1 MNILTKLKEKPNT
14 KLLTII
20 FIVSLLLSIISIAIF
35 FPLIMADFPEGA
47 TLMDIKA
54 AWTVENM
61 NAIIEAWDGVNSPLV
76 DQMIFV
82 HYVDLFFMVFYGT
95 AIFSGLLLV
104 SRGLS
109 KAEKLQ
115 KIYIVIALISTL
127 SVIADLV
134 EEIFLLLMLFNPT
147 GNITLVN
154 VVGANL
160 SATICVYILY
170 PCALICLIGS
180 IIQLI
185 VKKKN

>member
-1 MNILTKLKEKPNT
+1 
-14 KLLTII
+14 
-20 FIVSLLLSIISIAIF
+20 
-35 FPLIMADFPEGA
+35 
-47 TLMDIKA
+47 
-54 AWTVENM
+54 
-61 NAIIEAWDGVNSPLV
+61 
-76 DQMIFV
+76 QMIFV

-115 KIYIVIALISTL
+115 KIYIVIALISTI

-134 EEIFLLLMLFNPT
+134 EEFFLLLMLFNPT
-147 GNITLVN
+147 DNITLVN

-160 SATICVYILY
+160 SATICIYILY
-170 PCALICLIGS
+170 PCVLICLIGS

-185 VKKKN
+185 IKKKN